1 MGSKRS
7 SGLQDDLQN
16 LRDDVSNLANQLT
29 GMFGDTGDQ
38 ISTEMKARI
47 QKISDNIDDAISQAS
62 SKGRDI
68 VRQTGLDGVGET
80 IETQVRE
87 HPFTTL
93 AIALG
98 VGAIVGSQ
106 LRR

>member
-16 LRDDVSNLANQLT
+16 LREDVSSLASQLT
-29 GMFGDTGDQ
+29 GMFGDTSDQ
-38 ISTEMKARI
+38 ISSDMKARI
-47 QKISDNIDDAISQAS
+47 QKISDDIDGAISQAS

-80 IETQVRE
+80 IENSVRE

-93 AIALG
+93 AIAIG